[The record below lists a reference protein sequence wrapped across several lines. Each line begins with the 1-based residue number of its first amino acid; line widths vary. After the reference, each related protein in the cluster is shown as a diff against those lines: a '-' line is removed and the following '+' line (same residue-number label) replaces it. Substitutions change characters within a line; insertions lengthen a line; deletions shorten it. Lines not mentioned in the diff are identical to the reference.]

1 MPHAL
6 IVDDDEI
13 SRRTLAE
20 LIARDGFTTAV
31 ASTLAEA
38 RSRFR
43 PVPDLVLVDLC
54 LPDGSGID
62 LLTEP
67 ELPKSSDVVVIT
79 GYASVETCVKGM
91 RLGAVDYL
99 TKPLS
104 VPKLQSILARVALPD
119 RADDAPGDRL
129 GELIGVSPAMRR
141 LFDEMRRIA
150 PTDATVLIVGESG
163 TGKELVAKTLHGLSM
178 RRDGPYLA
186 VNCGAVSPNLIESEL
201 FGHEKGSFTGAIR
214 QHVGFFERAH
224 GGTLFLDE
232 VTEMPQDL
240 QVRLLRVLESR
251 TVTRVGSSDAI
262 PIDVRVIA
270 ATNRDPYE
278 AVKSGKLREDL
289 LYRLQ
294 VVPLRVPPLR
304 DRAGDITRL
313 TEHFLDALNAR
324 GGTTKSFS
332 PAALARMERYDWPGN
347 VRELYNVVQRA
358 YILAEGRAITQPVL
372 QRETVLGAVPPAST
386 GIRVTVGET
395 LADVERR
402 LILHTVKQCRTQ
414 EEAARILGISTKTL
428 YNKLRSYEAGARW
441 RRTSPAAADVG
452 ATFTTTDPALSK
464 PLQ

>member
-31 ASTLAEA
+31 ASNLAEA
-38 RSRFR
+38 RSRFE
-43 PVPDLVLVDLC
+43 PVPDLVLVDLV

-67 ELPKSSDVVVIT
+67 ELPRTSDVVVIT
-79 GYASVETCVKGM
+79 GHASVETCVKGM

-104 VPKLQSILARVALPD
+104 MPKLQSILARVSMPE
-119 RADDAPGDRL
+119 RAEDAPDDRL
-129 GELIGVSPAMRR
+129 GELIGASPAMRK
-141 LFDEMRRIA
+141 LFDEMKRIA

-163 TGKELVAKTLHGLSM
+163 TGKELVAKTLHELSL
-178 RRDGPYLA
+178 RRDGAYLA

-201 FGHEKGSFTGAIR
+201 FGHEKGSFTGATR

-232 VTEMPQDL
+232 VTEMPLDL

-251 TVTRVGSSDAI
+251 SVMRVGSTEII
-262 PIDVRVIA
+262 PIDVRVIG
-270 ATNRDPYE
+270 ATNRDPYD

-294 VVPLRVPPLR
+294 VVPLHVPPLR
-304 DRAGDITRL
+304 ERAGDTTRL
-313 TEHFLDALNAR
+313 TLHFLESLNQR
-324 GGTTKSFS
+324 GSSTKQFS
-332 PAALARMERYDWPGN
+332 PAALARIERYDWPGN

-358 YILAEGRAITQPVL
+358 YILADGRAITQPVL
-372 QRETVLGAVPPAST
+372 QRETVLGSVPPAAM
-386 GIRVTVGET
+386 GIRITVGET

-414 EEAARILGISTKTL
+414 EEAARMLGISTKTL

-441 RRTSPAAADVG
+441 RRTMPPAADTG
-452 ATFTTTDPALSK
+452 AVWSK
-464 PLQ
+464 PIQ

>member
-20 LIARDGFTTAV
+20 LISRDGFTTAV
-31 ASTLAEA
+31 ASSLADA
-38 RSRFR
+38 RSRFK
-43 PVPDLVLVDLC
+43 PVPDLVLVDLV

-67 ELPKSSDVVVIT
+67 DLPRTSDVVVIT
-79 GYASVETCVKGM
+79 GHASVETCVKGM

-104 VPKLQSILARVALPD
+104 MPKLQSILARVSMPE
-119 RADDAPGDRL
+119 RAEDAPIDRL
-129 GELIGVSPAMRR
+129 GELIGASPAMCK
-141 LFDEMRRIA
+141 LFEEMKRIA
-150 PTDATVLIVGESG
+150 PTDATVLVIGESG
-163 TGKELVAKTLHGLSM
+163 TGKELVAKTLHELSL
-178 RRDGPYLA
+178 RRNGAYLA
-186 VNCGAVSPNLIESEL
+186 VNCGAVSPTLIESEL
-201 FGHEKGSFTGAIR
+201 FGHEKGSFTGATR
-214 QHVGFFERAH
+214 QHVGFFERAN

-232 VTEMPQDL
+232 VTEMPLDL

-251 TVTRVGSSDAI
+251 AVSRVGSMDLV
-262 PIDVRVIA
+262 PIDVRVIG
-270 ATNRDPYE
+270 ATNRDPYD
-278 AVKSGKLREDL
+278 AVKDGTLREDL

-294 VVPLRVPPLR
+294 VVPLHVPALR
-304 DRAGDITRL
+304 ERDGDITRL
-313 TEHFLDALNAR
+313 TLHFLESLNRR
-324 GGTTKSFS
+324 GSPTKSFS

-372 QRETVLGAVPPAST
+372 QRETVLGQVPPAST
-386 GIRVTVGET
+386 GIRVTIGET

-414 EEAARILGISTKTL
+414 EEAAHMLGISTKTL

-441 RRTSPAAADVG
+441 RRPLMA
-452 ATFTTTDPALSK
+452 FTESAGWPK